1 MKSMNFKRRTTN
13 KGNSRTQKR
22 TKSKMSKFQKIRIA
36 LVTTCVIESLVLS
49 LLLFVAIFL
58 GGKLSMI
65 SRTLSQGGMSL
76 SEYLAGET
84 NNPDI
89 KGDVVDPDDV
99 DWGDP
104 ANKIG
109 GGKDI
114 INILL
119 IGQDRRAGE
128 SRARSDSMIL
138 CTINRAKDTI
148 TMTSFMRDMYVQI
161 PGYQDNRINASYAFG
176 GAKLLEKCLNVNFGI
191 VVDGCIEVDFSG
203 FQEVID
209 TVGGIDIELTAA
221 EAAYLNKWGNW
232 DVEKN
237 AGQWSLKEG
246 KNHLNGSQA
255 LAYSR
260 IREVSS
266 DAGYGDYGR
275 TNRQRTVLTKL
286 MEKAKK
292 LDMFEANEMLNDL
305 LPLLAT
311 DLSNKQIINL
321 SMELLPELN
330 AMKLNSQQIPADG
343 AHEGAMI
350 RDMAVLLPD
359 LEKNREILAK
369 IMEE

>member
-1 MKSMNFKRRTTN
+1 MFMKRRVAN
-13 KGNSRTQKR
+13 KKTARTQRKPR
-22 TKSKMSKFQKIRIA
+22 NKMSKFQKIRIA
-36 LVTTCVIESLVLS
+36 LITTCVIESLILV
-49 LLLFVAIFL
+49 FMMGVACFL
-58 GGKLSMI
+58 GDKLSMI
-65 SRTLSQGGMSL
+65 SRQLSVGGMSL

-89 KGDVVDPDDV
+89 QGAVMDPDDI
-99 DWGDP
+99 DWGNP

-119 IGQDRRAGE
+119 IGQDRREGE
-128 SRARSDSMIL
+128 SRARSDSMII
-138 CTINRAKDTI
+138 CTINRAKNTI
-148 TMTSFMRDMYVQI
+148 TMISFMRDMYVQI

-176 GAKLLEKCLNVNFGI
+176 GAKLLAKCLYTNFG
-191 VVDGCIEVDFSG
+191 VVIDGCVEVDFSG

-209 TVGGIDIELTAA
+209 TVGGIDIELTKE
-221 EAAYLNKWGNW
+221 EADYLNKWGNW
-232 DVEKN
+232 DVEDN
-237 AGQWSLKEG
+237 AGKWKLKAG

-260 IREVSS
+260 IREISN

-292 LDMFEANEMLNDL
+292 LDMIEANAMLDQL
-305 LPLLAT
+305 LPLIAT
-311 DLSNKQIINL
+311 DLSNKQILNL
-321 SMELLPELN
+321 TMELLPEMSK
-330 AMKLNSQQIPADG
+330 MKLNSQQIPADG
-343 AHEGAMI
+343 AHQGAYI
-350 RDMAVLLPD
+350 REMAVLVPD

-369 IMEE
+369 IMAE